1 MDFPLAS
8 DDVWVDSVF
17 TLETLAQRGIASAP
31 KKIEFSCEL
40 DLTWSPSKA
49 VLVPLQYAVILQT
62 RQSLIHRSYQINSW
76 QYKNNRRLTEGKEKH
91 RYSYK
96 IKVM

>member
-1 MDFPLAS
+1 VLIHASSSVSSCTDPTHVVNSDCSIDFPLAS

-40 DLTWSPSKA
+40 DLTRSPSKA
-49 VLVPLQYAVILQT
+49 ILVSLQYAVIL
-62 RQSLIHRSYQINSW
+62 
-76 QYKNNRRLTEGKEKH
+76 
-91 RYSYK
+91 
-96 IKVM
+96 